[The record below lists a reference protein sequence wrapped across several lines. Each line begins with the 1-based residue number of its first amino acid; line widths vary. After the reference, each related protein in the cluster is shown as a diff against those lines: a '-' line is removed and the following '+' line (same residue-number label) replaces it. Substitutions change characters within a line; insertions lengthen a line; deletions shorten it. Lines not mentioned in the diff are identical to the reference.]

1 MIIGTNKFKTVLGGS
16 VMSKRKDDFN
26 CVCDAIQNIKD
37 LQDAVEDQCPT
48 SCFSDLLS
56 PANFVGDT
64 IPFLL
69 YTKKGDLFKAFGN
82 IGELRG
88 GDCFKTPFFR
98 VEGIDDCCATLSL
111 LRPVGVDFCDKD
123 DICDVERLVKTDFCI
138 EVDLGCFC
146 AIQCLDPRLV
156 NNFARGNVAG
166 VEDRVKDKVEDTQQE
181 DDDNTMGRRRRRR

>member
-1 MIIGTNKFKTVLGGS
+1 
-16 VMSKRKDDFN
+16 MSKRKDDFDFN
-26 CVCDAIQNIKD
+26 CVCKAVQNIKD
-37 LQDAVEDQCPT
+37 LQDAVEDNCPT

-88 GDCFKTPFFR
+88 GECFKTPFFR
-98 VEGIDDCCATLSL
+98 VEGIDGCCATLSL
-111 LRPVGVDFCDKD
+111 LRPIGVDFCETD
-123 DICDVERLVKTDFCI
+123 DICNVERLVKTDFCI

-156 NNFARGNVAG
+156 TNFFRGQESVAS
-166 VEDRVKDKVEDTQQE
+166 VEDSVEVEVEDVQE
-181 DDDNTMGRRRRRR
+181 DDDDNFGGRRRRRR